1 MLSAGLLEKNPR
13 CVSSCSSHQAIG
25 KADLSMKTLFV
36 LIWVLIWRSTL
47 LLAVFASASCSARA
61 SGSAELQSP
70 TPAREA
76 AIVESA
82 RTFMH
87 TVAHDVTQ
95 EGPLAW
101 LKFLDTGPGFF
112 MAVNGQLAF
121 PNAAAA
127 KEGTQN
133 FARTIDRI
141 ELTWGN
147 DLRVDPLTAEL
158 AVVASS
164 WREIQVD
171 KAGHRIEETGYFTA
185 LVEYRDG
192 HWRFRDVHWS
202 APVSPPP
209 AR

>member
-1 MLSAGLLEKNPR
+1 MLSAGLFDKNSR
-13 CVSSCSSHQAIG
+13 SVHSCSSHQAIR
-25 KADLSMKTLFV
+25 KADLSVKTLSV
-36 LIWVLIWRSTL
+36 LILRSTL
-47 LLAVFASASCSARA
+47 LLAAFASAGCSART
-61 SGSAELQSP
+61 SGSAESQSL
-70 TPAREA
+70 TPASDA
-76 AIVESA
+76 AIDESA

-101 LKFLDTGPGFF
+101 LKFFDTGPGFF

-127 KEGTQN
+127 KEGTEN
-133 FARTIDRI
+133 FARTINHID
-141 ELTWGN
+141 LTWGN

-158 AVVASS
+158 SVVAAS

-171 KAGHRIEETGYFTA
+171 KAGHRIEDAGYFTGLA
-185 LVEYRDG
+185 EHRDG
-192 HWRFRDVHWS
+192 HWRFRDAHWS
-202 APVSPPP
+202 APISPPP